1 MLLGDGNYNGA
12 RSQFKAAARADPLHL
27 PVWQAWAVMEGSLG
41 NYDEARALFQR
52 GVFAAPKNPDVVY
65 LWQVSARRLSAPDP
79 GLSWLAEIYPTLRR
93 RSPRRV
99 LKRSISVTGVS
110 CTHACDACICQLAR
124 TSLHAITIL

>member
-1 MLLGDGNYNGA
+1 MMLLGDGNYNGA

-65 LWQVSARRLSAPDP
+65 LWQVSARLMY
-79 GLSWLAEIYPTLRR
+79 LLLILACMVGVLYPLF
-93 RSPRRV
+93 
-99 LKRSISVTGVS
+99 
-110 CTHACDACICQLAR
+110 
-124 TSLHAITIL
+124 